1 MAFIY
6 KIINDINDKVY
17 IGKTEKTVEQRFK
30 EHCRTSYRPEV
41 GKRPLY
47 AAMNKYGIEHFKV
60 ETIEETNNPE
70 EREQFWIKKYNSY
83 GSTGYNATKG
93 GDGTRYSDYNLI
105 VSLWKQGLSGR
116 EISKKLGYDHA
127 TVRAALQD
135 SGISSEERH
144 KQGFSKISKQ
154 VSMIDPETDKVLK
167 TFSSITEALIFL
179 GKNKSGTSHIS
190 QVCKG
195 NRKIAYGYKWRYEP

>member
-6 KIINDINDKVY
+6 KITNDINDKVY

-30 EHCRTSYRPEV
+30 EHCRTSRRPEV

-60 ETIEETNNPE
+60 ETIEETNSPE
-70 EREQFWIKKYNSY
+70 EREQFWIKEYNSY

-93 GDGTRYSDYNLI
+93 GDGTKYSDYNLI

-116 EISKKLGYDHA
+116 EISKKLGYDSA
-127 TVRAALQD
+127 TIRAALQD
-135 SGISSEERH
+135 NGISTEERH
-144 KQGFSKISKQ
+144 KQGFLKISKR
-154 VSMIDPETDKVLK
+154 VSMLDLKTNEVLK
-167 TFSSITEALIFL
+167 TFPSITDSLAYL
-179 GKNKSGTSHIS
+179 NKSTDGAGHIS
-190 QVCKG
+190 QVCRGK
-195 NRKIAYGYKWRYEP
+195 RKSAYGYKWRYEP